1 MTGTQSYEQRYHNMA
16 QEIIVSN
23 PDKAYLSGFRY
34 FLGNLS
40 PATTYRY
47 ITHVVGFVSKID
59 KAVDKITLDDYTWY
73 LGQIR
78 GLSSSYQIQVYTAL
92 KWFSNYLAASEV
104 NAKNPMQY
112 INRPKFKETQ
122 ETKEKREIGYLEKK
136 EIKTYLKSVEN
147 GSGNQR
153 ARALQENWKERDL
166 CIIMLLLTTGM
177 RRSALYKLDV
187 SNIDL
192 EKEKLVTVDKG
203 DKIQEY
209 ILSSEMMDCLRL
221 WLDKRNEILNG
232 KDENALFISKLRSR
246 LSDQGISCIVS
257 KYAENIKGKHITPH
271 KLRATYGTQL
281 YNQTKDLYF
290 VQQCMNHANP
300 KTTEI
305 YIRGQQ
311 NESRRRAAD
320 IMSKFT
326 ES

>member
-1 MTGTQSYEQRYHNMA
+1 MTGTQSYEQRYHNMT
-16 QEIIVSN
+16 QELISNN
-23 PDKAYLSGFRY
+23 PDKTYLSGFRY
-34 FLGNLS
+34 FLSNLS
-40 PATTYRY
+40 SASIYRY
-47 ITHVVGFVSKID
+47 LNHVVGFVSKINKSID
-59 KAVDKITLDDYTWY
+59 NLTLDDYAWY

-104 NAKNPMQY
+104 NQRNPMQY

-122 ETKEKREIGYLEKK
+122 ATKEKREIGYLEKK
-136 EIKTYLKSVEN
+136 EIKTYLKAVEN

-153 ARALQENWKERDL
+153 AKALQENWKERDL

-192 EKEKLVTVDKG
+192 EKGKLVTVDKG
-203 DKIQEY
+203 DKVQEY
-209 ILSSEMMDCLRL
+209 ILSFEMLYCLRA
-221 WLDKRNEILNG
+221 WLDKREAILNG
-232 KDENALFISKLRSR
+232 KNENALFISKLRSR
-246 LSDQGISCIVS
+246 LSDQGISCVVS

-311 NESRRRAAD
+311 DENRRKAAEILSRLT
-320 IMSKFT
+320 IN
-326 ES
+326 